1 MSNADHATAT
11 ATNAGTRHRYVDPFR
26 PARTAA
32 VKHAPRCAGGQWV
45 RAPVGTETWSRATIP
60 LTQERSQ
67 MMSLYGTYVGNNRL
81 LIRLVG
87 GGRLL
92 VSADDLSL
100 MPELVTEGGYDAPFT
115 AFLRATLPPDGV
127 FVDVGAN
134 VGLFTVIGALAT
146 SRGRVI
152 AYEPVPELLELLRA
166 NVQLNWLAGRVTIR
180 DVAVAERAGKR
191 PFTFDP
197 TMQILGGIVPDEI
210 ANTNVD
216 VVALDDDLEHL
227 ERINLVKIDVE
238 GAEPAVLAGMDR
250 LLRSGRVDRISCE
263 VRSDA
268 FERQGL
274 RLEWRSLIERLHDLE
289 ARGWTFAIIEPD
301 GGLAVRSVNAV
312 IATEPHPNVVVAA
325 PGQATGR

>member
-1 MSNADHATAT
+1 
-11 ATNAGTRHRYVDPFR
+11 
-26 PARTAA
+26 
-32 VKHAPRCAGGQWV
+32 
-45 RAPVGTETWSRATIP
+45 
-60 LTQERSQ
+60 
-67 MMSLYGTYVGNNRL
+67 MSLHGTYVGNSRV
-81 LIRLVG
+81 LIRLAG

-115 AFLRATLPPDGV
+115 AFLRTTLPPDGV

-134 VGLFTVIGALAT
+134 VGLFTVIGALTT

-166 NVQLNWLAGRVTIR
+166 NVQLNWLADRVTIR
-180 DVAVAERAGKR
+180 EVAVAERADRR
-191 PFTFDP
+191 PFSFDP
-197 TMQILGGIVPDEI
+197 KMQILGGLVPDEI
-210 ANTNVD
+210 ANTIVD
-216 VVALDDDLEHL
+216 VVALDDELAHL
-227 ERINLVKIDVE
+227 ERIDLVKIDVE
-238 GAEPAVLAGMDR
+238 GAEPAVLAGMEH

-274 RLEWRSLIERLHDLE
+274 RLEWLSLHERLHNLE
-289 ARGWTFAIIEPD
+289 SRGWTFAIIEPD

-312 IATEPHPNVVVAA
+312 IATEPHPNVVATA
-325 PGQATGR
+325 PERATDR